1 MPIELTFFINPD
13 TRRLL
18 VPIALL
24 IRNRLKELGL
34 GQRDLAR
41 AAHVTESYISQ
52 LLTQKK
58 LPPSPTRTDMYEK
71 IGRALKLPQG
81 QLAKLAEQQ
90 RREQLRKRL
99 GDHPGPLLHDAR
111 ELILRKCQPRKT
123 RQIRAIFEKQPFG
136 ELERFVTQKL
146 LGVVKSVARQE
157 LDNPAW
163 VRKVARLSKK
173 SYPQMRVTVLEFLD
187 TTIFD
192 LSNENCIAFLD
203 PLIESWDI
211 DLATFCIE
219 IVLNRRVAPGHHKT
233 FEFIEKGPDRTA
245 GEEPGLKDFLRDSLL
260 SGDTTEEELAF
271 LRSLTFENKRPTS
284 LYYYREIQSLRDPLH
299 FQPPT
304 RKPSAR

>member
-1 MPIELTFFINPD
+1 
-13 TRRLL
+13 

-41 AAHVTESYISQ
+41 AANVTESYISQ

-58 LPPSPTRTDMYEK
+58 LPPAPNRTDMYNK

-81 QLAKLAEQQ
+81 QLAMLAEQQ
-90 RREQLRKRL
+90 RREELKKRF
-99 GDHPGPLLHDAR
+99 GDQPRPLLQDVR
-111 ELILRKCQPRKT
+111 ELVLHKCHRTKE
-123 RQIRAIFEKQPFG
+123 RQIRTIFEKQPFG

-146 LGVVKSVARQE
+146 LTVVKDVARQE

-163 VRKVARLSKK
+163 LRKVARLSRKT
-173 SYPQMRVTVLEFLD
+173 YPQMRVIVLKFLD

-192 LSNENCIAFLD
+192 LSSENCIAFLN

-219 IVLNRRVAPGHHKT
+219 IVLNRRVAPGHQKK
-233 FEFIEKGPDRTA
+233 FEFVERGP
-245 GEEPGLKDFLRDSLL
+245 GGPVHLEPGLREFLEDSSL
-260 SGDTTEEELAF
+260 SGDATEEELAF
-271 LRSLTFENKRPTS
+271 LRTLTFEDKRPTP
-284 LYYYREIQSLRDPLH
+284 LYYYRELQSLRDPLH
-299 FQPPT
+299 FRSTNGLRRP
-304 RKPSAR
+304 

>member
-1 MPIELTFFINPD
+1 MD
-13 TRRLL
+13 
-18 VPIALL
+18 IALL

-58 LPPSPTRTDMYEK
+58 LPPAPNRTDMYDK

-81 QLAKLAEQQ
+81 QLAKLADQQ

-99 GDHPGPLLHDAR
+99 GDQPTPLLHNVR
-111 ELILRKCQPRKT
+111 ELILRKCHPRKT
-123 RQIRAIFEKQPFG
+123 KEIREIFEKQHFG

-146 LGVVKSVARQE
+146 VGVVKSVARQE
-157 LDNPAW
+157 LNNPAW

-173 SYPQMRVTVLEFLD
+173 SYPQMRATVLQFLD

-192 LSNENCIAFLD
+192 LSNENCISFLD

-233 FEFIEKGPDRTA
+233 FEFMERGPDKTS
-245 GEEPGLKDFLRDSLL
+245 GEEPGLKEFLQDPVL
-260 SGDTTEEELAF
+260 SGDATEEELTF
-271 LRSLTFENKRPTS
+271 LRALTFENKRPTS
-284 LYYYREIQSLRDPLH
+284 LYYYRELQSLRDPLH
-299 FQPPT
+299 FQSST
-304 RKPSAR
+304 RKTSAR

>member
-1 MPIELTFFINPD
+1 MP
-13 TRRLL
+13 
-18 VPIALL
+18 VALL
-24 IRNRLKELGL
+24 IRTRLKELKL

-58 LPPSPTRTDMYEK
+58 LPPAPNRTDMYKK
-71 IGRALKLPQG
+71 IEQALKLPQG
-81 QLAKLAEQQ
+81 QLAKLADQQ
-90 RREQLRKRL
+90 RLEQLRKRL
-99 GDHPGPLLHDAR
+99 GDQPTPFLHNVR
-111 ELILRKCQPRKT
+111 ELILRKCHPKKT
-123 RQIRAIFEKQPFG
+123 RQIRTIFEKQHFG

-157 LDNPAW
+157 LDNPTW
-163 VRKVARLSKK
+163 MRKVARLSKK

-192 LSNENCIAFLD
+192 LSNENCIAFLN
-203 PLIESWDI
+203 PLLESWDI

-233 FEFIEKGPDRTA
+233 FEFMERGPDKTS
-245 GEEPGLKDFLRDSLL
+245 GEEPGLKDFLQDPLL
-260 SGDTTEEELAF
+260 SGDVSEEELLF
-271 LRSLTFENKRPTS
+271 LRTLTFENKRPTP
-284 LYYYREIQSLRDPLH
+284 LYYYRELQSLRDPLH

-304 RKPSAR
+304 KKASA

>member
-1 MPIELTFFINPD
+1 MN
-13 TRRLL
+13 
-18 VPIALL
+18 IAPL
-24 IRNRLKELGL
+24 IRNRLKELKL
-34 GQRDLAR
+34 GQGDLAR
-41 AAHVTESYISQ
+41 AAHVTDSYISQ
-52 LLTQKK
+52 LLTEKK
-58 LPPSPTRTDMYEK
+58 LPPAPNRTDMYEK
-71 IGRALKLPQG
+71 IERALQLPRG
-81 QLAKLAEQQ
+81 HLAQLADHQ

-99 GDHPGPLLHDAR
+99 GDQPTPLLHDVR
-111 ELILRKCQPRKT
+111 ELILRKCHPRKT
-123 RQIRAIFEKQPFG
+123 RQIRDIFEKQHFG

-157 LDNPAW
+157 LENPTW

-233 FEFIEKGPDRTA
+233 FEFMERGPDKTL
-245 GEEPGLKDFLRDSLL
+245 GEEPGLKEFLQDPLL
-260 SGDTTEEELAF
+260 SGDVSEEELMF
-271 LRSLTFENKRPTS
+271 LRTLTFENKRPTP
-284 LYYYREIQSLRDPLH
+284 LYYYRELQSLRDPLH
-299 FQPPT
+299 FQTPT
-304 RKPSAR
+304 KKASA

>member
-1 MPIELTFFINPD
+1 VD
-13 TRRLL
+13 
-18 VPIALL
+18 IALI
-24 IRNRLKELGL
+24 IRNRLKELRL

-58 LPPSPTRTDMYEK
+58 LPPASNRTDMYEK
-71 IGRALKLPQG
+71 LERALQLPQG
-81 QLAKLAEQQ
+81 QLAKLADQQ
-90 RREQLRKRL
+90 RREHLRKRL
-99 GDHPGPLLHDAR
+99 GDQPTPLLHDAR
-111 ELILRKCQPRKT
+111 ELILRKCHPRKT
-123 RQIRAIFEKQPFG
+123 REIRAIFEKQHFG

-157 LDNPAW
+157 LDNATW

-173 SYPQMRVTVLEFLD
+173 SYPQMRVTVLEFLN

-233 FEFIEKGPDRTA
+233 FEFMERGPDKTS
-245 GEEPGLKDFLRDSLL
+245 GEEPGLKDFLNDPLL
-260 SGDTTEEELAF
+260 SGDATEEELTF
-271 LRSLTFENKRPTS
+271 LRTLTFATKRPTP
-284 LYYYREIQSLRDPLH
+284 LYYYRELQSLRDPLH

-304 RKPSAR
+304 KKGSPG

>member
-1 MPIELTFFINPD
+1 MD
-13 TRRLL
+13 
-18 VPIALL
+18 IALL
-24 IRNRLKELGL
+24 IRNRLKELRL
-34 GQRDLAR
+34 GQRDLAH

-58 LPPSPTRTDMYEK
+58 LPPAPNRTDIYEK
-71 IGRALKLPQG
+71 IGRALKLPHG
-81 QLAKLAEQQ
+81 QLSKLADQQ
-90 RREQLRKRL
+90 RHEQLRKRL
-99 GDHPGPLLHDAR
+99 GDQPGPLLHTVR
-111 ELILRKCQPRKT
+111 ELVLRKCHPGKT

-157 LDNPAW
+157 LDNPTW

-192 LSNENCIAFLD
+192 LSNANCIAFLD

-219 IVLNRRVAPGHHKT
+219 IILNRRVAPGHHKR
-233 FEFIEKGPDRTA
+233 FEFMEKGPDTTS
-245 GEEPGLKDFLRDSLL
+245 GEEPGLKDFLQDPLL
-260 SGDTTEEELAF
+260 SSDVTEEELAF
-271 LRSLTFENKRPTS
+271 LRTLTFGNKRPTA
-284 LYYYREIQSLRDPLH
+284 LYYYRELQSLRDPLH
-299 FQPPT
+299 FQT
-304 RKPSAR
+304 SNKKPSTR

>member
-1 MPIELTFFINPD
+1 MD
-13 TRRLL
+13 
-18 VPIALL
+18 IALL

-58 LPPSPTRTDMYEK
+58 LPPAPNRTDMYET
-71 IGRALKLPQG
+71 IGRALQLPQG
-81 QLAKLAEQQ
+81 QLAQLAEQQ

-99 GDHPGPLLHDAR
+99 GDQPTPLLHDVR
-111 ELILRKCQPRKT
+111 ELILRKCHPKKT
-123 RQIRAIFEKQPFG
+123 RQIRGIFEKQHFG

-157 LDNPAW
+157 LDNPTW

-233 FEFIEKGPDRTA
+233 FEFLERGPDKTSE
-245 GEEPGLKDFLRDSLL
+245 EEPGLKEFLQDPLL
-260 SGDTTEEELAF
+260 SGDVTEEELVF
-271 LRSLTFENKRPTS
+271 LRTLTFDHKRPTP
-284 LYYYREIQSLRDPLH
+284 LYYYRELQSLRDPLH
-299 FQPPT
+299 FKT
-304 RKPSAR
+304 SENKRFSAK

>member
-1 MPIELTFFINPD
+1 MP
-13 TRRLL
+13 
-18 VPIALL
+18 VALL
-24 IRNRLKELGL
+24 IRTRLKELKL

-58 LPPSPTRTDMYEK
+58 LPPAPNRTDMYKK
-71 IGRALKLPQG
+71 IEQALKLPQG
-81 QLAKLAEQQ
+81 QLAKLADQQ
-90 RREQLRKRL
+90 RLEQLRKRL
-99 GDHPGPLLHDAR
+99 GDQPTPFLHNVR
-111 ELILRKCQPRKT
+111 ELILRKCHPKKT
-123 RQIRAIFEKQPFG
+123 RQIRTIFEKQHFG

-157 LDNPAW
+157 LDNPTW
-163 VRKVARLSKK
+163 MREVARLSKK

-192 LSNENCIAFLD
+192 LSNENCIAFLN
-203 PLIESWDI
+203 PLLESWDI

-233 FEFIEKGPDRTA
+233 FEFMERGPDKTS
-245 GEEPGLKDFLRDSLL
+245 GEEPGLRDFLQDPLL
-260 SGDTTEEELAF
+260 SGDVSEEELLF
-271 LRSLTFENKRPTS
+271 LRTLTFENKRPTP
-284 LYYYREIQSLRDPLH
+284 LYYYRELQSLRDPLH

-304 RKPSAR
+304 KKASA

>member
-1 MPIELTFFINPD
+1 MD
-13 TRRLL
+13 
-18 VPIALL
+18 IALL
-24 IRNRLKELGL
+24 IRNRLKELKL
-34 GQRDLAR
+34 GQRDIAH
-41 AAHVTESYISQ
+41 AAGVTESYISQ

-58 LPPSPTRTDMYEK
+58 LPPAPNRTDMYEK

-81 QLAKLAEQQ
+81 QLAAFAEQQ

-99 GDHPGPLLHDAR
+99 GDHPAPLLHSVR
-111 ELILRKCQPRKT
+111 ELILRKCPPRKT

-157 LDNPAW
+157 LDNSTW
-163 VRKVARLSKK
+163 MRKVARLSKK

-192 LSNENCIAFLD
+192 LSSENCIAFFD

-211 DLATFCIE
+211 DLSTFCIE

-233 FEFIEKGPDRTA
+233 FEFMERGPDKTS
-245 GEEPGLKDFLRDSLL
+245 GEEQGLKEFLQDPLL
-260 SGDTTEEELAF
+260 SGDVTEEELTF
-271 LRSLTFENKRPTS
+271 LRALTFSNKRPTP
-284 LYYYREIQSLRDPLH
+284 LYYYRELQSLRDPLH
-299 FQPPT
+299 FQT
-304 RKPSAR
+304 SNRKPSARQPH